1 MVEGG
6 AGAVG
11 EAVDGAVGEA
21 VDGAVGEAVVG
32 AGAEGLGVWL
42 CRGWGCCVEEAT
54 VSRRKM
60 FYSLHWK

>member
-1 MVEGG
+1 MNRNIFLYFAMVEDGG
-6 AGAVG
+6 DDEG
-11 EAVDGAVGEA
+11 
-21 VDGAVGEAVVG
+21 GAVGEAVVG